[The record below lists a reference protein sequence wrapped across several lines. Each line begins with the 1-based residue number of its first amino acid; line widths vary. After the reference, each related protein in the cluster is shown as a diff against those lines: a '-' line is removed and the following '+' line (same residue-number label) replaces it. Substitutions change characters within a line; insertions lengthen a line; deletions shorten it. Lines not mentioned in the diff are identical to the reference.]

1 MGQIQKIGWY
11 IEVDGKKYGDAVVT
25 VDPTKTNKD
34 IKNMVGDVFDVLK
47 EQAIET
53 IQKVI
58 TGKTDSDVMFDRAKA
73 ESNLIHET
81 KD

>member
-11 IEVDGKKYGDAVVT
+11 IMIDGKKYGDEVTT
-25 VDPTKTNKD
+25 VDATKTNKQ
-34 IKNMVGDVFDVLK
+34 IKVMVGDVFDVLK

-53 IQKVI
+53 AQTLIN
-58 TGKTDSDVMFDRAKA
+58 GETDSSVLLRKAKA
-73 ESNLIHET
+73 EMQTINES